1 MHRVLIRP
9 LPVLLL
15 GVLAACSGCNKEKS
29 ALRTADAF
37 AQRGQYEEAERA
49 LVRAIGRRGGS
60 AALYAKV
67 GELSEQQGRWGGA
80 VWAYQEAAKLAPQN
94 PSIQTR
100 LGILELNLGSQFFQY
115 RSNAFY
121 RSTIALKKEPS
132 KGEAQWLAA
141 EASVTAAQVQE
152 ALQVLST
159 LPPPAKNTPDFHAAF
174 GLLLFK
180 QGNTNAAD
188 QEFKTALQLD
198 PKSSSAWFGMA
209 YLANTRRD
217 EAAALDALKKSSEF
231 AAPRSF
237 ASLRYPENLIR
248 MGKPERLQQA
258 RAFLKEHTS
267 RTPNFV
273 PPWLLLAQ
281 LDKMDR
287 KTLPDA
293 IADLDK
299 VLSIDPG
306 SYEAYILRGETFVAM
321 GDLTNAVSNFEKMAS
336 AFPNQPDARLKLA
349 QVRVGAGQVAA
360 AFASIDEALTLVY
373 SQTNAASGRT
383 NQPLTLNSDYVNAIL
398 LRATLNLARSNSANE
413 IIPLENIARED
424 TNYLR
429 EPVRLKLAEAYFQ
442 QGRGDN
448 ALILVKDTEKVL
460 SNAPA
465 WQNEAAKVLL
475 KYGQAGEAARIFTNL
490 ATRFPTNIDV
500 LKSSARALESLGR
513 TNEARLFFERNVE
526 LQPDSFQAIEGATQ
540 ADLGLQRFADAE
552 ARIAEHLQKQP
563 SAELWMLMARV
574 HQFKAGARTNKSE
587 VSAELQSVEDAFRK
601 AIELK
606 PDYIQAH
613 LELAALLRATDRPE
627 QALSVLTPLTTKP
640 AERLVQGGIWFQIGA
655 LQESRK
661 SYEDAAKAYLTAV
674 DLNPNQPIALNNL
687 ACLFA
692 DRLNQQDRALEYAQ
706 RAYDLHSTNALIAAS
721 VADTL
726 GWARYKRGDFA
737 GARNYLDEGVRKV
750 LSLPERDRNVQSVA
764 ELHYHLGMAQYML
777 GAERDAKTTLNSALD
792 LVTRNNL
799 VISWKSEAEAAM
811 RVLNFDPKSASP
823 ETVAFLKQRVSEN
836 SKDGAALLRLAGCQQ
851 SSGDAE
857 GALKNLEAVILLNPN
872 SAEAFFRAAQLYSA
886 RPADAQK
893 AMDYAKRARTLD
905 STDPAI
911 AHLLGRLVYKTGD
924 YRWASTLLNE
934 AVRNPG
940 LSSNPQVLLDY
951 ASASYSVGQTEDAQ
965 SSLQK
970 ALQSSAPFDK
980 AEEARSFLACTFA
993 STNVAAAQAYLPQAQ
1008 KLLSSDANDLP
1019 ALFVQARALEA
1030 RPKEGLE
1037 AYTRLMDKYPL
1048 FVPAARQ
1055 FALLS
1060 LRDPADAQ
1068 RTLAA
1073 AQKAREAFPQDSELL
1088 ATIEIARH
1096 RLKQK
1101 PDQIQLQRLITAG
1114 LPPDLKQEAE
1124 RVLREVQSA
1133 AKK

>member
-1 MHRVLIRP
+1 MLRILIRP
-9 LPVLLL
+9 LPVLLI

-37 AQRGQYEEAERA
+37 AQRGQYDEAERA
-49 LVRAIGRRGGS
+49 LGRALGPRGGS

-67 GELSEQQGRWGGA
+67 GELREKQGRWFA
-80 VWAYQEAAKLAPQN
+80 ALRAYQEAEKLAPDN
-94 PSIQTR
+94 PAVQTR
-100 LGILELNLGSQFFQY
+100 LGVLEVKVGGQSLLW
-115 RSNAFY
+115 RSNALY
-121 RSTIALKKEPS
+121 RAGIALKKDPS
-132 KGEAQWLAA
+132 SAEAQWLAA
-141 EASVTAAQVQE
+141 EAPATVAQVQMAAQ
-152 ALQVLST
+152 ALNALPDQV
-159 LPPPAKNTPDFHAAF
+159 KNTASFRAAR
-174 GLLLFK
+174 GMLLLK

-188 QEFKTALQLD
+188 QEFKSALQLD

-209 YLANTRRD
+209 NLASTRRD
-217 EAAALDALKKSSEF
+217 EAAMLDALKRSSEF
-231 AAPRSF
+231 APPRSF
-237 ASLRYPENLIR
+237 ASLRYPETLIR

-267 RTPNFV
+267 RTPHFA

-281 LDKMDR
+281 LDAMDR

-293 IADLDK
+293 ITDLDK
-299 VLSIDPG
+299 ALSIDPT
-306 SYEAYILRGETFVAM
+306 SYEAFQLRGNVFLAM
-321 GDLTNAVSNFEKMAS
+321 GKSNNAVANFEKMDAVFGS
-336 AFPNQPDARLKLA
+336 ADTRVKLA
-349 QVRVGAGQVAA
+349 QVQAGVGQTAA
-360 AFASIDEALTLVY
+360 AFASIDEALTRIYKL
-373 SQTNAASGRT
+373 QTNAASGLT
-383 NQPLTLNSDYVNAIL
+383 NQPLALNSDYVNAIL
-398 LRATLNLARSNSANE
+398 LRATLNLARRNSANE
-413 IIPLENIARED
+413 ITPLENIAHAD
-424 TNYLR
+424 TNYAR
-429 EPVRLKLAEAYFQ
+429 EPVRLKLAEAYLQ
-442 QGRGDN
+442 QNQTNN
-448 ALILVKDTEKVL
+448 ALRLVQDTEKVL
-460 SNAPA
+460 SNAPT

-475 KYGQAGEAARIFTNL
+475 KYGQAEEAARIFTNL
-490 ATRFPTNIDV
+490 ATRFPTNIDL

-513 TNEARLFFERNVE
+513 TNEARPFFERNVE
-526 LQPDSFQAIEGATQ
+526 LQPDSLQAIDAATTIDMKLGRFDEAQ
-540 ADLGLQRFADAE
+540 ARV
-552 ARIAEHLQKQP
+552 REHLQKQP
-563 SAELWMLMARV
+563 SAELWMLMAIV
-574 HQFKAGARTNKSE
+574 QQSKASASTNKSE
-587 VSAELQSVEDAFRK
+587 ELAELRSVEDSVRK

-606 PDYIQAH
+606 PDYVEAH
-613 LELAALLRATDRPE
+613 LALATLLRETGRPE

-640 AERLVQGGIWFQIGA
+640 AGPLVQGGIWFEIGA
-655 LQESRK
+655 LQESLK
-661 SYEDAAKAYLTAV
+661 SYEDAAKAYLAAI
-674 DLNPNQPIALNNL
+674 DLNTNQPVALNNL
-687 ACLFA
+687 ACLYA
-692 DRLNQQDRALEYAQ
+692 DRLNQPDRALDYAQ
-706 RAYDLHSTNALIAAS
+706 RAYNLHITNVTIAAS

-726 GWARYKRGDFA
+726 GWTLYKRGDYA
-737 GARNYLDEGVRKV
+737 SARNYLVESVQKIPTH
-750 LSLPERDRNVQSVA
+750 PE
-764 ELHYHLGMAQYML
+764 LLYHLGMTQYML

-792 LVTRNNL
+792 LVTRYNL
-799 VISWKSEAEAAM
+799 AITWKSEAETALKI
-811 RVLNFDPKSASP
+811 LNIDPKSATP
-823 ETVAFLKQRVSEN
+823 EMVALLKQRISGN
-836 SKDGAALLRLAGCQQ
+836 SKEVVALLRSAGCQQ

-893 AMDYAKRARTLD
+893 ALDYAKRARTLD

-911 AHLLGRLVYKTGD
+911 AHLLGRLVYETGD

-940 LSSNPQVLLDY
+940 LSSDPQVLLDY
-951 ASASYSVGQTEDAQ
+951 AAASYSVGQTEDAQ

-1008 KLLSSDANDLP
+1008 KLLSADANDLP